1 MAKMKK
7 FTEYKEKQNII
18 PEEVKTPKPQNIEL
32 LESFSNN
39 YKKFSDAIEKA
50 ELLESFFN
58 GGDSSVIM
66 QRDEIEQ
73 LFLSHLLVV
82 NENIEYLK
90 KDLTKINESDMNLLS
105 DLIQHVDKKTNKI
118 IRYINEEVPKNKK
131 KIIET
136 EFNINKALSLTKKHV
151 DELQEFVDSE
161 TDIFNNLNSKID
173 YINELVESNKNKLI
187 ETEFNTNKALS
198 LNTEALKNTETKLEK
213 LESVVEA
220 ESHNL
225 NLLSVKLQEAS
236 ELTATNKETLLTDIK
251 YLYLDIESVGTKV
264 KSLSEKYDNSITP
277 FLDKINKFQE
287 KIDTINSV
295 NEEYNKTIDKTKKEI
310 VETIREVNSI
320 FINSKYDELD
330 TKIDKVNKL
339 YEELNTVNVVKATLN
354 EVTPPAASPVQPY
367 IQSQEIVGLNNK
379 IKFLER
385 AISRIAA
392 TGPGSGEVNLRW
404 LDDVDRATIGDGKY
418 LNYNAT
424 TKKFQ
429 FSTVSGG
436 TGGSFSGSYN
446 DLTDKPTIPAAQ
458 VNSDWNAVSG
468 LAQILN
474 KPTLF
479 SGSYTDLTNK
489 PSIPSLTGYAT
500 ETYVGTA
507 ISNLVNTAPA
517 TLDTLNELAA
527 ALGNDA
533 NFSTTIATTL
543 GNKADKTELFSRA
556 YADLTGKPTLFSG
569 AYADLTGKPTLGT
582 ISSQSDSSVS
592 ITGGSIN
599 GTTVG
604 ATTPTT
610 GSFTTLIGGAGSANY
625 VQVVGAASAG
635 IPVISAQGSDTNIN
649 LTLTPKGTGRVI
661 VTTGIKARVNSI
673 AVAAGTTS
681 QSWTSDSYDQYNLTL
696 SNTATLTISL
706 DTGVPTDGQKM
717 MFRIKDDGTVRNIYW
732 TTSGTNCFRVVGTT
746 LPTSTTTMY
755 KLTYVGC
762 IYNATASTWDVI
774 AVGKEA

>member
-1 MAKMKK
+1 MSDLKDFLNLIAEGKKTDPSAKRAQQIK
-7 FTEYKEKQNII
+7 
-18 PEEVKTPKPQNIEL
+18 
-32 LESFSNN
+32 
-39 YKKFSDAIEKA
+39 
-50 ELLESFFN
+50 
-58 GGDSSVIM
+58 
-66 QRDEIEQ
+66 
-73 LFLSHLLVV
+73 
-82 NENIEYLK
+82 ENIK
-90 KDLTKINESDMNLLS
+90 GDLSGLFI
-105 DLIQHVDKKTNKI
+105 
-118 IRYINEEVPKNKK
+118 
-131 KIIET
+131 
-136 EFNINKALSLTKKHV
+136 
-151 DELQEFVDSE
+151 
-161 TDIFNNLNSKID
+161 
-173 YINELVESNKNKLI
+173 
-187 ETEFNTNKALS
+187 
-198 LNTEALKNTETKLEK
+198 
-213 LESVVEA
+213 
-220 ESHNL
+220 
-225 NLLSVKLQEAS
+225 
-236 ELTATNKETLLTDIK
+236 
-251 YLYLDIESVGTKV
+251 
-264 KSLSEKYDNSITP
+264 
-277 FLDKINKFQE
+277 
-287 KIDTINSV
+287 
-295 NEEYNKTIDKTKKEI
+295 EI
-310 VETIREVNSI
+310 VENKKVDPVAIRSQQIKEKIKFDLSDM
-320 FINSKYDELD
+320 FSELSSL
-330 TKIDKVNKL
+330 KQKK
-339 YEELNTVNVVKATLN
+339 EELEKEVIAEAQPEPIVEEVVQEEKTEEVLIEVSPIQTPIGVVAPENQIPDLDKYLKTATPKEPEVSVTQRDIKTVND
-354 EVTPPAASPVQPY
+354 
-367 IQSQEIVGLNNK
+367 K
-379 IKFLER
+379 IKFLEQW
-385 AISRIAA
+385 ISKIQN
-392 TGPGSGEVNLRW
+392 TGPGSGEVNLRY
-404 LDDVDRATIGDGKY
+404 LDDVDKATIGDGKY

-429 FSTVSGG
+429 FSTISGG

-446 DLTDKPTIPAAQ
+446 DLTDKPTIPDAQ

-474 KPTLF
+474 KPILFSGSYTDLTNKPTLFSGSYTDLANKPTLFSGSYTDLSNKPSLFSGAYVDLTGKPTLF
-479 SGSYTDLTNK
+479 SGSYTDLTDK

-533 NFSTTIATTL
+533 NFSTTIATAL
-543 GNKADKTELFSRA
+543 GNKADKTQLFSGA
-556 YADLTGKPTLFSG
+556 YADLTGKPTLFSGAYADLTGKPTLSTVAGTGAYADLTGKPSLFSGSYTDLTNKPTLFSGSYTDLTNKPTLFSG

-604 ATTPTT
+604 ATTPAT

-625 VQVVGAASAG
+625 VQIVGAASAG

-696 SNTATLTISL
+696 SNTATLTIGL

-717 MFRIKDDGTVRNIYW
+717 MFRIKDDGTVRNIAW

-746 LPTSTTTMY
+746 LPTSTTTIN

-762 IYNATASTWDVI
+762 IYNATASTWDVV
-774 AVGKEA
+774 AVGQEV